1 MPRQKKSAIPSAASA
16 YLAEI
21 GARGGRAGTGS
32 AKARTSEQAR
42 AAALA
47 RVKKQAGRKPSA

>member
-1 MPRQKKSAIPSAASA
+1 MSNNVHE

-21 GARGGRAGTGS
+21 GRKGGAAGRGTS
-32 AKARTSEQAR
+32 KARTSEQAR

-47 RVKKQAGRKPSA
+47 RWGKRGKTRKAKRSER

>member
-1 MPRQKKSAIPSAASA
+1 MKCPKCGYQIPAKKIARA
-16 YLAEI
+16 L
-21 GARGGRAGTGS
+21 GAKGGKTTGS

-47 RVKKQAGRKPSA
+47 GVAKRAKCR